1 MVSGDGRYV
10 QRGRDLRHLLNGEW
24 IMPILV
30 ALSAGPLHYN
40 ELQLAVQELSPFDPW
55 TGVERK
61 IQGRALSRTL
71 GRMVSN
77 SLVDRVEEQAFP
89 RTVTYSLTPATADLL
104 ARVQPLI
111 EWADEH
117 QDLIERAQ
125 RLQSNGQADQAL
137 DSDPDDEDEQPD

>member
-1 MVSGDGRYV
+1 
-10 QRGRDLRHLLNGEW
+10 
-24 IMPILV
+24 
-30 ALSAGPLHYN
+30 
-40 ELQLAVQELSPFDPW
+40 
-55 TGVERK
+55 
-61 IQGRALSRTL
+61 
-71 GRMVSN
+71 
-77 SLVDRVEEQAFP
+77 
-89 RTVTYSLTPATADLL
+89 LTPATADLL